1 MSMKMKMGK
10 SLLNGKFLGDM
21 EDKEIQEYCED
32 MGYLF
37 NETGVKYERKQIE
50 KISRNIIN
58 GDHLDIDT
66 LIELMLKS
74 DWTADDVANELGED
88 FREQAQ
94 EEK

>member
-1 MSMKMKMGK
+1 MKE
-10 SLLNGKFLGDM
+10 N
-21 EDKEIQEYCED
+21 
-32 MGYLF
+32 
-37 NETGVKYERKQIE
+37 KYEKLVE
-50 KISRNIIN
+50 TIIN

-94 EEK
+94 VN